1 MEEEPKNNTNSG
13 GLYKGLR
20 MSEKVAGIIVFI
32 LATALA
38 ALIAIAIF
46 KGA

>member
-1 MEEEPKNNTNSG
+1 MEEKSKNDTNSG

-20 MSEKVAGIIVFI
+20 MSEKVAGIIVFM
-32 LATALA
+32 LAMALA

-46 KGA
+46 TGA